1 METFYYICSLF
12 NYNMVKYELELTEEA
27 VEFIEKLDLATQT
40 KILKTLDKVKIGV
53 FGNYYSKMSG
63 TDGIYE
69 CRINTKDHWLRLL
82 TKHHK
87 QKDGTVIIVLH
98 GFKKKENKI
107 ASKEIK
113 KALEIYAV
121 LSRE

>member
-1 METFYYICSLF
+1 
-12 NYNMVKYELELTEEA
+12 MVKYELELTEEA

-40 KILKTLDKVKIGV
+40 KILKILDKVKMGV

-87 QKDGTVIIVLH
+87 QKDGTVIIVLN

-121 LSRE
+121 LSKE